1 MRHHWT
7 VRWNLRYILDSTIHT
22 PADKDTGFI
31 WFLVL
36 MNSIWSRAKGWT
48 DLLPGE
54 AFGAGEGKV
63 GMRGLIHD
71 ESGEWDRVFDR
82 AQPRYGAASSF
93 GSIHDTGF
101 HLNPPIFIQGGSTA
115 RIEKGICFQ
124 FPYLFYTHT
133 NTRYQYY
140 YTYSSV
146 FNTSTT
152 TNSNLKGSA
161 SEYNG
166 RHGNRKRT
174 VVSMSWGTISFN
186 PGGLF
191 TEKLNTE

>member
-22 PADKDTGFI
+22 PADKDTDLI

-36 MNSIWSRAKGWT
+36 MNSIWLRAKWWT

-133 NTRYQYY
+133 KIQDINNITRTLQSSTQARQPIPTWKVQRQSITENT
-140 YTYSSV
+140 
-146 FNTSTT
+146 
-152 TNSNLKGSA
+152 
-161 SEYNG
+161 E
-166 RHGNRKRT
+166 
-174 VVSMSWGTISFN
+174 
-186 PGGLF
+186 
-191 TEKLNTE
+191 TEKERWFPCLEEQFHLIPAACLPRN